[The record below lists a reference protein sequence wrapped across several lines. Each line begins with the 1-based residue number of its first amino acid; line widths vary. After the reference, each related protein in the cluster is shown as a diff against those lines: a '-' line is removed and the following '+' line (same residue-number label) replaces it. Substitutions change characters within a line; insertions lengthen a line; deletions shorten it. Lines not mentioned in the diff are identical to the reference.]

1 MSGYGDLV
9 KERDRLV
16 GVLSDVAG
24 AFDEYPDELA
34 DAPGVRPLREL
45 AKKLKADSDDL
56 LEKGRLLSLG
66 IVGQIKAG
74 KSTLLNLLL
83 FDGREVLPRA
93 ATPMTAALTH
103 VVRSD
108 AVGADQAEVD
118 VEYYSPDEWRDI
130 ETHAR
135 EYRKASEA
143 DRSPD
148 GFLLACHQ
156 QVELAEERGI
166 DATSVTQ
173 RGADTHSASIDALN
187 ELLLSVVGA
196 GGAFTPLVKSVTIRC
211 GQGFPDL
218 DVVDTPGLND
228 PVVSRVRATH
238 KLLEK
243 CDAVLLLS
251 YAGQFMDSSDVDLL
265 RRTLPDAGIER
276 CVVIGSKFDSA
287 LVDVARDHGRDL
299 QAAVEAVKR
308 QLTDRFRTEAGRTR
322 GEDGRLRFDTRDVL
336 FTSVMCAILSARP
349 CANWSAGERDVFD
362 MLRRAY
368 PDWLDPAENGALNE
382 ATATNLRDL
391 LGRRKAVDKRI
402 GTIRDRKDDIIRQKS
417 RDYLRQKRRQAGED
431 LDALI
436 DGLKEDREEL
446 RTTDIE
452 RLKSR
457 RETVRNTIA
466 EIGSEIT
473 DRWGVRVDR
482 QKDGIDRIRERCRE
496 EVSEARGAVAE
507 AVTTRTKRRRKSA
520 GFLGLGWLWRS
531 LAGRSH
537 EETYERTVLNES
549 AMQASFDDALDKLD
563 SAIHGELG
571 KLFDPDFVRTA
582 KRDLRKAVAETLD
595 EASASEIGRSV
606 GRSLDR
612 AVEKIAER
620 TRVDIADLSSEIA
633 RRFEVQGDTKEI
645 RPQQMHA
652 LGYLNDVS
660 RAVTVRLDAAA
671 GIVDDAAGTARRELV
686 PVATGDVEAYHE
698 RLARDIESRE
708 FKLQRS
714 ERLGGE
720 LEAAARRLASS
731 ES

>member
-45 AKKLKADSDDL
+45 ATELKAASDDL
-56 LEKGRLLSLG
+56 LEKGRLLNLG

-83 FDGREVLPRA
+83 FDGQEVLPRA

-143 DRSPD
+143 GRSPD

-156 QVELAEERGI
+156 QVALAEERGI
-166 DATSVTQ
+166 DATAATQ
-173 RGADTHSASIDALN
+173 RGADTHSVSIDALN

-228 PVVSRVRATH
+228 PIVSRVRATH

-308 QLTDRFRTEAGRTR
+308 QLTDRFRTEAGRMR
-322 GEDGRLRFDTRDVL
+322 GEDGRLRIDTRDVL
-336 FTSVMCAILSARP
+336 FTSAMCAILSARP
-349 CANWSAGERDVFD
+349 CANWSAGERDAFD

-391 LGRRKAVDKRI
+391 LGRREAVDKRI
-402 GTIRDRKDDIIRQKS
+402 STIRGRKDDIIRQKS
-417 RDYLRQKRRQAGED
+417 RDYLRQKRRQARAD

-446 RTTDIE
+446 GSTEVAGLKNRKE
-452 RLKSR
+452 RVQ
-457 RETVRNTIA
+457 ETIA
-466 EIGSEIT
+466 EIGDAIT
-473 DRWGVRVDR
+473 DRWGATVHR
-482 QKDGIDRIRERCRE
+482 QKHGLDGLRESCRE
-496 EVSEARGAVAE
+496 EISAARSDVRESG
-507 AVTTRTKRRRKSA
+507 TTRTRSRRKSA
-520 GFLGLGWLWRS
+520 GFLGLGWVLRALS
-531 LAGRSH
+531 RQSH
-537 EETYERTVLNES
+537 EESYEETVLNEV
-549 AMQASFDDALDKLD
+549 ALKASIDEALDKLD
-563 SAIHGELG
+563 SAIRRELG
-571 KLFDPDFVRTA
+571 RLFDPDFVRTA
-582 KRDLRKAVAETLD
+582 KQNVRTAVAETLD
-595 EASASEIGRSV
+595 DDSASEIGRTV
-606 GRSLDR
+606 GRSLAR
-612 AVEKIAER
+612 AVEEISER
-620 TRVDIADLSSEIA
+620 TRGDIVDHHSEEIP
-633 RRFEVQGDTKEI
+633 RQFDVQGDTEEK
-645 RPQQMHA
+645 QTKA
-652 LGYLNDVS
+652 LNFLNDVS
-660 RAVTVRLDAAA
+660 RRVTARL
-671 GIVDDAAGTARRELV
+671 DDAARIVQAAGGRARGELV
-686 PVATGDVEAYHE
+686 PVATGDLEAYHE
-698 RLARDIESRE
+698 RLAGDIERRE
-708 FKLQRS
+708 FKLQRY
-714 ERLGGE
+714 ERLCCG
-720 LEAAARRLASS
+720 LVRQRRRLAAN